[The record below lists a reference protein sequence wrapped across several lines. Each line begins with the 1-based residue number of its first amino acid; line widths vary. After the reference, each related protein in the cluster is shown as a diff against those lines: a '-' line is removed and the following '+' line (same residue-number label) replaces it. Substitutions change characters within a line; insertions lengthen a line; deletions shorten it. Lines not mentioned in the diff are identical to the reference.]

1 MKRRLTVS
9 LKRDPAIIA
18 SRVALGNEK
27 LVYVL
32 VADKRLRY
40 PKGKSRIAYI
50 GTTQNGASRIASSVA
65 ARAPK
70 ILAIRGV
77 RSFEARVLTCTPRRN
92 VKTWRVL
99 ERAVLLAFR
108 EEFGEIPR
116 CNSQGKRMRERDEFD
131 RYFRRARIR
140 GIIHDLS

>member
-9 LKRDPAIIA
+9 LKRDPAITA
-18 SRVALGNEK
+18 SRVGLGKEK

-40 PKGKSRIAYI
+40 AEGKSRIAYI
-50 GTTQNGASRIASSVA
+50 GTTQNGTSRIASSVA
-65 ARAPK
+65 ARAPE

-99 ERAVLLAFR
+99 ERALLLAFR
-108 EEFGEIPR
+108 EEFGEIPW
-116 CNSQGKRMRERDEFD
+116 CNLQGKRIRERDEFE
-131 RYFRRARIR
+131 RYFRRARIS
-140 GIIHDLS
+140 GLIHDLS